1 MGSPVDFSVAVPES
15 RRQGE
20 VMIQYAVKILV
31 TSVLVVVIAE
41 AAKRWTLAGAL
52 LASLPVTSI
61 LAMVWLYWDTK
72 SVEQVSELSYSIFWV
87 VAPSFLF
94 FLVLPLLLKSGLNF
108 WLSLT
113 LSCAVMGGAYFG
125 FVKILRSFGVV

>member
-1 MGSPVDFSVAVPES
+1 
-15 RRQGE
+15 
-20 VMIQYAVKILV
+20 MIQYAVKILV

-72 SVEQVSELSYSIFWV
+72 SVEQVSELSYSIF
-87 VAPSFLF
+87 
-94 FLVLPLLLKSGLNF
+94 G
-108 WLSLT
+108 WLRPAFCFSWF
-113 LSCAVMGGAYFG
+113 CHFY
-125 FVKILRSFGVV
+125 